1 MDLMELTDA
10 DRQEVVRTYLV
21 ESEEQLV
28 EMEEG
33 LIHLETHPDDEE
45 TVKTLFRAAHT
56 LKGSSA
62 TLGFHRVA
70 EFAHAVEDVLDRLRS
85 RTLSVNSGLIS
96 LLLRAVDALRQM
108 VPHTATG
115 EEFSCTTCWG
125 ILTNRP
131 MAPHAAAGGELSCTT
146 CWGMLI
152 DGQTVPCAAAGEE
165 LTPRA
170 RAELLKRLGDAVPTA
185 ADEDEGAVRSVAEHS
200 RKRPFA
206 RRREDVQS
214 WIDRTRTL
222 RVDLEKLDRM
232 LNLTGEIAIA
242 QGRLGQMLEKG
253 GGRTGEDV
261 LEAHRAANALFV
273 QLQEQIMKVRM
284 VPVGPLFRQHIRT
297 VRDLARS
304 HGKVARLVIEGGD
317 VEVDT
322 TVIEHLRDPLTH
334 MIRNAVDH
342 GIEPPEKREAAGKD
356 RCGRLTLQAFQ
367 DAGSIVIQVADDGA
381 GLNRTRIVE
390 RALSRGLV
398 TEPERLT
405 DEEVCRLVFEP
416 GFSTADAVTE
426 LSGRGVGLDVVRR
439 NIEVL
444 RGSVAIE
451 SREGQGA
458 TITIRLPLTLAI
470 IEGFAVGVGGETYVM
485 PLDAVDECVELPEA
499 ERGRPDSRGVLNLR
513 GEVLPY
519 LRLRD
524 LFRLGGAAPGR
535 ESVVVVRQGRGKA
548 GLAVDVLHG
557 ESQAVIKPLGVF
569 FRGLPGVSGSTILGD
584 GRVALILDVPS
595 LLREVVEQ

>member
-1 MDLMELTDA
+1 MELTELTDA

-21 ESEEQLV
+21 ESEEQFV
-28 EMEEG
+28 EMEEA
-33 LIHLETHPDDEE
+33 LVHLETHPDDEDAIQRI
-45 TVKTLFRAAHT
+45 FRAAHT
-56 LKGSSA
+56 LKGSSG

-70 EFAHAVEDVLDRLRS
+70 EFAHAVEDLLDRLRS
-85 RTLSVNSGLIS
+85 RALSVNSSLVT

-108 VPHTATG
+108 VPDAVAG
-115 EEFSCTTCWG
+115 EKFSCATCWG
-125 ILTNRP
+125 ILSNRP
-131 MAPHAAAGGELSCTT
+131 MVPHAAAGEESSCAT

-152 DGQTVPCAAAGEE
+152 NGQMVPDAVPGVEG
-165 LTPRA
+165 TPRA
-170 RAELLKRLGDAVPTA
+170 HVDLLKRLVDAVPTA
-185 ADEDEGAVRSVAEHS
+185 ADEEEATVRPAAEHT
-200 RKRPFA
+200 RKRPFG

-222 RVDLEKLDRM
+222 RVDVEKLDRM

-242 QGRLGQMLEKG
+242 QGRLGQMLGKG
-253 GGRTGEDV
+253 AGRTGEDV
-261 LEAHRAANALFV
+261 LEVHRAANALFV

-297 VRDLARS
+297 VRDMARS
-304 HGKVARLVIEGGD
+304 HGKVARLLIEGGD

-322 TVIEHLRDPLTH
+322 TVIEHLRDPLMH

-342 GIEPPEKREAAGKD
+342 GIEPPEKRAAAGKD
-356 RCGRLTLQAFQ
+356 PCGRVTLQAFQ

-381 GLNRTRIVE
+381 GLNRKRIVE
-390 RALSRGLV
+390 KALSRGLV
-398 TEPERLT
+398 ADPERLA

-416 GFSTADAVTE
+416 GFSTADVVTE

-444 RGSVAIE
+444 RGSVAID
-451 SREGQGA
+451 SREGQGS

-485 PLDAVDECVELPEA
+485 PLDAVDECVELPET
-499 ERGRPDSRGVLNLR
+499 ERGRPDSHGVLNLR

-524 LFRLGGAAPGR
+524 LFCLGGAAPGR
-535 ESVVVVRQGRGKA
+535 ESV
-548 GLAVDVLHG
+548 VDVLHG

-569 FRGLPGVSGSTILGD
+569 FRGLPGISGSTILGD

>member
-1 MDLMELTDA
+1 MELTELTDA
-10 DRQEVVRTYLV
+10 DRQEVVRIYLV
-21 ESEEQLV
+21 ESEEQFV

-45 TVKTLFRAAHT
+45 ALKTLFRAAHT
-56 LKGSSA
+56 LKGSSG

-85 RTLSVNSGLIS
+85 RTLSVSGGLIS

-108 VPHTATG
+108 VPHAVAG
-115 EEFSCTTCWG
+115 EEFSC
-125 ILTNRP
+125 L
-131 MAPHAAAGGELSCTT
+131 T

-152 DGQTVPCAAAGEE
+152 NRPMVPHAAAGEE
-165 LTPRA
+165 SSCATCWGMLINGQMVPDAVSGVEGTPRA
-170 RAELLKRLGDAVPTA
+170 HVEILKQLADAVPTA
-185 ADEDEGAVRSVAEHS
+185 ADGEEAIVRPVAENA
-200 RKRPFA
+200 RKRPFG
-206 RRREDVQS
+206 RRREDVQC

-222 RVDLEKLDRM
+222 RVDVERLDRM

-253 GGRTGEDV
+253 AGRTGEDV

-297 VRDLARS
+297 VRDMARS
-304 HGKVARLVIEGGD
+304 HGKVARLLIEGGD

-322 TVIEHLRDPLTH
+322 TVIEHFRDPLMH

-356 RCGRLTLQAFQ
+356 PCGRVTLQAFQ
-367 DAGSIVIQVADDGA
+367 DAGSIVIRVADDGA
-381 GLNRTRIVE
+381 GLNRKRIVE
-390 RALSRGLV
+390 KALSRGLV
-398 TEPERLT
+398 ADPERLA
-405 DEEVCRLVFEP
+405 DEEVYRLVFEP

-444 RGSVAIE
+444 RGAVAIE

-513 GEVLPY
+513 GEALPY

-524 LFRLGGAAPGR
+524 VFHLGGAAPGR
-535 ESVVVVRQGRGKA
+535 ESVVVVRQGSGKA

-557 ESQAVIKPLGVF
+557 ESQAVIKPLGVLL
-569 FRGLPGVSGSTILGD
+569 RGLRGVSGSTILGD

-595 LLREVVEQ
+595 LLRDVVEQ